1 MQTAGL
7 IAMGIAI
14 AAASLSIGVRY
25 STEIGAAALKWHRRR
40 MRPRELATAIR
51 TGRILTNAPKETP

>member
-14 AAASLSIGVRY
+14 AAASLSLGIRY
-25 STEIGAAALKWHRRR
+25 SPDIGAAIIKWIRQRERH
-40 MRPRELATAIR
+40 RELATAIR
-51 TGRILTNAPKETP
+51 TGRILTNAHKETP